1 MRLLVILCALTAA
14 SCSFL
19 GGSAPALRTA
29 RPALPAA
36 RFASMQ
42 AEAAA
47 PSEDEKPLQSAK
59 PVGPLSKLK
68 ESLPPA
74 KELKKVLPLGLM
86 FFFILFSYTILRDTK
101 DVLVV
106 TAPKSGAEI
115 IPFLKTYVN
124 LPGAIGFT
132 VLYSELSNRF
142 SRETVFTGV
151 VGFFIAFF
159 ALFAAVIY
167 PQQALLHPTAAVDA
181 LAAVL
186 PSGFA
191 APLAIIR
198 NWTYA
203 LFYTMAEL
211 WGSVVVS
218 LLFWGFANEV
228 TKVEEAKK
236 YYPLFGLGANV
247 ALIFS
252 GQYVRFVSSLRRA
265 AQATASAAVD
275 PWQTSLNWLMGAVA
289 MSGAMVLAL
298 FRYMQTRV
306 MTDPECVPP
315 QALKKTKTKT
325 KMTLKES
332 AAYLA
337 NSAYIRNLAALVICY
352 GMSINIVEVSWKAK
366 LKQAFPNPNDYAE
379 FMGAFSSCTGA
390 VTLGMMLLGQRIFKI
405 WGWGV
410 AALVTPALL
419 FATGAAFFGLT
430 LFSSQVTP
438 LIAALGTTP
447 LMLAVVIGAAQNII
461 SKSAKYSLFDPCKE
475 MAYIPLGP
483 EEKTKGKAAVDV
495 IGNPLGKSGG
505 SFIQQFMIF
514 GFGSL
519 AASTPYLAGVLGL
532 VIFVWIR
539 SARALS
545 VLFEDAMAKEELD
558 A

>member
-1 MRLLVILCALTAA
+1 
-14 SCSFL
+14 
-19 GGSAPALRTA
+19 
-29 RPALPAA
+29 
-36 RFASMQ
+36 
-42 AEAAA
+42 
-47 PSEDEKPLQSAK
+47 
-59 PVGPLSKLK
+59 
-68 ESLPPA
+68 
-74 KELKKVLPLGLM
+74 M

-132 VLYSELSNRF
+132 VLYSSLTNKF
-142 SRETVFTGV
+142 SREQVFTGI
-151 VGFFIAFF
+151 VGTFVAFF
-159 ALFAAVIY
+159 LLFAAVIY
-167 PQQALLHPTAAVDA
+167 PNQALLHPTALVDS
-181 LAAVL
+181 LAALL
-186 PSGFA
+186 PAGFS

-337 NSAYIRNLAALVICY
+337 NSA
-352 GMSINIVEVSWKAK
+352 
-366 LKQAFPNPNDYAE
+366 
-379 FMGAFSSCTGA
+379 
-390 VTLGMMLLGQRIFKI
+390 
-405 WGWGV
+405 
-410 AALVTPALL
+410 
-419 FATGAAFFGLT
+419 
-430 LFSSQVTP
+430 
-438 LIAALGTTP
+438 
-447 LMLAVVIGAAQNII
+447 
-461 SKSAKYSLFDPCKE
+461 
-475 MAYIPLGP
+475 
-483 EEKTKGKAAVDV
+483 
-495 IGNPLGKSGG
+495 
-505 SFIQQFMIF
+505 
-514 GFGSL
+514 
-519 AASTPYLAGVLGL
+519 
-532 VIFVWIR
+532 
-539 SARALS
+539 
-545 VLFEDAMAKEELD
+545 
-558 A
+558 

>member
-1 MRLLVILCALTAA
+1 MLVILCALTAA

-19 GGSAPALRTA
+19 GGSRAPALRTA

-86 FFFILFSYTILRDTK
+86 FFFILFAYTILRDTK

-159 ALFAAVIY
+159 VLFATVIY
-167 PQQALLHPTAAVDA
+167 PNQAFLHPSATVDA
-181 LAAVL
+181 LAALL

-265 AQATASAAVD
+265 AQATATAAVD
-275 PWQTSLNWLMGAVA
+275 PWQASLNWLMGAVA
-289 MSGAMVLAL
+289 VSGAMVLAL

-379 FMGAFSSCTGA
+379 FMGTFSSCTGA
-390 VTLGMMLLGQRIFKI
+390 VTLGMMLLGQRVFKI

-410 AALVTPALL
+410 AALVTPTLL
-419 FATGAAFFGLT
+419 FATGSAFFGLT
-430 LFSSQVTP
+430 LFSTQVTP

-447 LMLAVVIGAAQNII
+447 LMLAVVIGAAQNIL

-532 VIFVWIR
+532 VILTWIR
-539 SARALS
+539 SARTLS